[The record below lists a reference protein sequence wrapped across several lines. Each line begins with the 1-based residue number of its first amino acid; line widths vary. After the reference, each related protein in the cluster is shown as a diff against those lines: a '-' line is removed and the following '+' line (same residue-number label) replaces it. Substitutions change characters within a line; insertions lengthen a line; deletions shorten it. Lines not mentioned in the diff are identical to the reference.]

1 MKSMNKIF
9 SETIEVVK
17 GSMVF
22 LEGHSL
28 KKIMEMIIL
37 TNYELIE
44 QKKRKVVSIGGVE
57 EIERPRFDFAPP
69 PDYKPKKEGVLE
81 L

>member
-9 SETIEVVK
+9 SEIIEVVK
-17 GSMVF
+17 GSMVS

-28 KKIMEMIIL
+28 KKITEMIIL

-44 QKKRKVVSIGGVE
+44 LNKIILAIMS
-57 EIERPRFDFAPP
+57 
-69 PDYKPKKEGVLE
+69 L
-81 L
+81 